1 MNYVSN
7 YSMEVQRKMKNNTY
21 KKYVA
26 PIVVLV
32 GICLVVTAAL
42 AFTYGVADPIIKAN
56 EKKAADEAR
65 QELLAEADGF
75 KAYDGELYK
84 SNDGK
89 VEVAEYYIADNGAGA
104 VVTVNTKSFGGTLV
118 EMIGIDKDGKITGVK
133 VTSHSDTPGLGT
145 KAQAPSHLG
154 QYKGLDK
161 LESTSAKDDP
171 SINHVTGATVS
182 SNAIHYG
189 VYGALEQFKMGG
201 VQ

>member
-1 MNYVSN
+1 
-7 YSMEVQRKMKNNTY
+7 MEVQIKMKNSNA

-42 AFTYGVADPIIKAN
+42 AFTFSIADPIIKEN

-65 QELLAEADGF
+65 QELLSEADGF
-75 KAYDGELYK
+75 TAYDGDLYV
-84 SNDGK
+84 SDDGK
-89 VEVAEYYIADNGAGA
+89 VTVQECFIADNKAGA
-104 VVTVNTKSFGGTLV
+104 VLTVGTKSFGGELI

-133 VTSHSDTPGLGT
+133 VTKHADTPGLGT
-145 KAQAPSHLG
+145 KAQAPEHLG

-161 LESTSAKDDP
+161 LEKTTAKDDP
-171 SINHVTGATVS
+171 AITHVTGATVS

-189 VYGALEQFKMGG
+189 VYAALAQFENMGG

>member
-1 MNYVSN
+1 
-7 YSMEVQRKMKNNTY
+7 MKNNTFKQY
-21 KKYVA
+21 IA

-42 AFTYGVADPIIKAN
+42 AFTYGIADPIIKTN

-65 QELLAEADGF
+65 QELLAEADAF

-84 SNDGK
+84 SEDGK
-89 VEVAEYYIADNGAGA
+89 VEVTEYFIAENGAGA
-104 VVTVNTKSFGGTLV
+104 VVTVSTKSFGGALI

-133 VTSHSDTPGLGT
+133 VNKHADTPGLGT
-145 KAQAPSHLG
+145 KAQAPEHLG

-161 LESTSAKDDP
+161 LDSTNAKDDTA
-171 SINHVTGATVS
+171 INHVTGATVS